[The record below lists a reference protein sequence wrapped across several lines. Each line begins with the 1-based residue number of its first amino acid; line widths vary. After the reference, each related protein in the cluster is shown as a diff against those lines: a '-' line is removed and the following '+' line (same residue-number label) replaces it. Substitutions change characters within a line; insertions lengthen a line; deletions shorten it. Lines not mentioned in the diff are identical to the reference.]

1 MAVLLS
7 QKVNEKIPVIDPKAG
22 KYVSANLV
30 AINVIVHSGA
40 PAAPKRS
47 TITAKTEPH
56 ACIGIETHATL
67 FFMANVASS
76 MDRGRARPTTTDCVV
91 QHGGHTPANARYLF
105 TAYVFN
111 I

>member
-22 KYVSANLV
+22 KYVSASLV
-30 AINVIVHSGA
+30 VINVIVNSGA

-67 FFMANVASS
+67 FFMATWHGS
-76 MDRGRARPTTTDCVV
+76 RARPPNDD
-91 QHGGHTPANARYLF
+91 
-105 TAYVFN
+105 
-111 I
+111 